1 MKPSGKDVN
10 RRIGSEF
17 PYKVEKLTQVSIAVD
32 DNIQLAAT
40 IWMPQNDNDQSI
52 NEEKFPS
59 ILEYLPYRKSDLTS
73 TRDEIRLKYLSG
85 FGYVSIRVDIR
96 GTGNSQGIFGDEYS
110 EEELSDGLKIL
121 DWIQNQT
128 WSNGKV
134 VIYGKSWGGFNGL
147 QIGFLQPKN
156 LSGIISAYSTDDRYN
171 NDIHYYG
178 GCLPAQEGFI
188 SKIHCQ
194 FI

>member
-1 MKPSGKDVN
+1 MKPSKKDVN
-10 RRIGSEF
+10 RRIRSEF

-40 IWMPQNDNDQSI
+40 IWMPRNDNDQSI

-59 ILEYLPYRKSDLTS
+59 ILEYLPYRKSDWTS

-96 GTGNSQGIFGDEYS
+96 GTGNSQGVFDDEYS
-110 EEELSDGLKIL
+110 EQELSDGLKIL

-147 QIGFLQPKN
+147 QIGFLQPKV
-156 LSGIISAYSTDDRYN
+156 
-171 NDIHYYG
+171 
-178 GCLPAQEGFI
+178 E
-188 SKIHCQ
+188 
-194 FI
+194 